1 MPYEPLERRTGPVPL
16 PPTLRAGVESLS
28 GHDLSGV
35 QVHANSSLPASV
47 GALAYTQGSEIHL
60 AAGQEHHLPHE
71 AWHVVQQASGRV
83 AATGTVNGKP
93 LNDSPALEAEADAM
107 GSRLHSLS
115 RLTDG
120 DTTES
125 AH

>member
-1 MPYEPLERRTGPVPL
+1 MPYEPLERRSGPAPL

-60 AAGQEHHLPHE
+60 APGQEQHLPHE
-71 AWHVVQQASGRV
+71 AWHVAQQASGRV

-93 LNDSPALEAEADAM
+93 LNDSPALEREADVM

-120 DTTES
+120 AANNGKT
-125 AH
+125 

>member
-1 MPYEPLERRTGPVPL
+1 MPYEPLERRSGPAPL
-16 PPTLRAGVESLS
+16 PPTLVKGIASMS

-60 AAGQEHHLPHE
+60 APGQDHHLPHE
-71 AWHVVQQASGRV
+71 AWHAVQQAAGRV
-83 AATGTVNGKP
+83 PVTGSVNGKP
-93 LNDSPALEAEADAM
+93 LNDHPALEREADVM

-115 RLTDG
+115 RLTDADG
-120 DTTES
+120 AGTK
-125 AH
+125 H